1 MFPRT
6 LQLHL
11 IFALALGT
19 SLGATFAH
27 PAVAYDLAGADNG
40 CSQNPREQSQLISE
54 AEANEYAIRRV
65 EFLGNATTRHNVLA
79 RRVFL
84 VEGDIF
90 TRKVL
95 ERSIRSLSKL
105 KIIKPVQ
112 LS

>member
-1 MFPRT
+1 MAVLKIRES
-6 LQLHL
+6 
-11 IFALALGT
+11 
-19 SLGATFAH
+19 SLSLL
-27 PAVAYDLAGADNG
+27 V
-40 CSQNPREQSQLISE
+40 RRK
-54 AEANEYAIRRV
+54 ANEYAIRRV

-112 LS
+112 LSDVEVKLDREHKVIDFPICVQEKRRSR